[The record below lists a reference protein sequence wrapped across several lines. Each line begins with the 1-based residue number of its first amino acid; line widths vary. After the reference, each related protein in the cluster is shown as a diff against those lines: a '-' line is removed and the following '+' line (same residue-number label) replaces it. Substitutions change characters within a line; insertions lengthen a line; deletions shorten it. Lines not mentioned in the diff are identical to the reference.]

1 MDLFRYFIRFL
12 YKIRWYLI
20 ILPIISLIVAWFL
33 TRNMEHI
40 YDTNTTIYTGMIT
53 GYNLEG
59 TTGSV
64 GGNSQT
70 NITNLMLIVTTDNTI
85 HEVALRLFGRC
96 MMYGNPNKDN
106 NYISAEHFRQLNATV
121 PPEVKALINRNSE
134 DQTYANLK
142 AYEKPTQNNYI
153 FGLLNYHQYFGIDN
167 ITSRLKVLQ
176 LDQSD
181 IIDIGYSAN
190 DAGIAFNT
198 LDILNKVFAR
208 QYQQLRFGET
218 NNVIRFFEKEVARLY
233 KVLSNAED
241 DLIRYNISKKIIN
254 YEEQTKALTGLE
266 AQQQNFRNDQLMN
279 YTTSKALLD
288 YLERQLGNRAQVI
301 RSNREF
307 TNQVRDISR
316 IQSRIS
322 NLRIMSSEGGGQ
334 NNESQEELAK
344 AQRDLQKATGRV
356 TQLTK
361 DIEASTFSTETGVKA
376 NDMLER
382 WLEQLLLMEKTKA
395 EMTAT
400 DIMKENLER
409 QYLFYAPIGATIER
423 KVRHISFIEG
433 NYMEMLKALNAARM
447 RQRNLQMSTA
457 TLRVLNPPM
466 FPLNAQPTNRI
477 MILLGSLLLTFMLTA
492 LWFLIIEML
501 DRTLRDRMRSERIT
515 QIPVMGCFPKESNLR
530 YRRFNKTIADMA
542 MKQLSKSLLPHFKEG
557 QQNVLNFFKEGQQN
571 VLNLIS
577 TDSGNGKSYLAQEL
591 ENYWISIGLE
601 VRRLTYDEDFLAE
614 DSKFILAKDIKD
626 LCPDILPN
634 EIAIVEYPNMDDNSI
649 SPALLNMGTIN
660 LMVTRAN
667 RTWKDIDQKALKE
680 LQTMLDDD
688 HKDTLFMYLTEASRY
703 AVEEFVGQLP
713 PYTRFNNF
721 VYRISQLGLTATE
734 NEHSL

>member
-1 MDLFRYFIRFL
+1 M
-12 YKIRWYLI
+12 
-20 ILPIISLIVAWFL
+20 
-33 TRNMEHI
+33 
-40 YDTNTTIYTGMIT
+40 
-53 GYNLEG
+53 
-59 TTGSV
+59 
-64 GGNSQT
+64 
-70 NITNLMLIVTTDNTI
+70 
-85 HEVALRLFGRC
+85 
-96 MMYGNPNKDN
+96 
-106 NYISAEHFRQLNATV
+106 
-121 PPEVKALINRNSE
+121 
-134 DQTYANLK
+134 
-142 AYEKPTQNNYI
+142 
-153 FGLLNYHQYFGIDN
+153 
-167 ITSRLKVLQ
+167 
-176 LDQSD
+176 
-181 IIDIGYSAN
+181 
-190 DAGIAFNT
+190 
-198 LDILNKVFAR
+198 
-208 QYQQLRFGET
+208 
-218 NNVIRFFEKEVARLY
+218 IRFFEKEVARLY

-557 QQNVLNFFKEGQQN
+557 QQNVLN
-571 VLNLIS
+571 LIS

>member
-1 MDLFRYFIRFL
+1 MDLFRYFVRFL
-12 YKIRWYLI
+12 YKIRWYLV
-20 ILPIISLIVAWFL
+20 ILPMIALIVAWFM
-33 TRNMEHI
+33 TRHMERI

-59 TTGSV
+59 TGSV

-70 NITNLMLIVTTDNTI
+70 NITNLMLIITTDNTI

-106 NYISAEHFRQLNATV
+106 NYISAEHYRQLNATV
-121 PPEVKALINRNSE
+121 PPEVKALINHNSE
-134 DQTYANLK
+134 SQTYANLK
-142 AYEKPTQNNYI
+142 AYEKPSQDNYL
-153 FGLLNYHQYFGIDN
+153 FGILNYHPYFGINN

-176 LDQSD
+176 LNNSD

-190 DAGIAFNT
+190 DAGIAYNT
-198 LDILNKVFAR
+198 LDILNEVFAR
-208 QYQQLRFGET
+208 QYQQIRYGESS
-218 NNVIRFFEKEVARLY
+218 NVIRFFEKEVARLY
-233 KVLSNAED
+233 KILTNAED

-254 YEEQTKALTGLE
+254 YGEQTKALTGLE

-279 YTTSKALLD
+279 YTTSKALMD

-301 RSNREF
+301 RSNKEF

-316 IQSRIS
+316 IQSRLS
-322 NLRIMSSEGGGQ
+322 NLRLMSSEGGAQ

-344 AQRDLQKATGRV
+344 AQRDLQAATGRV

-361 DIEASTFSTETGVKA
+361 DIEAATYSTETGVRA
-376 NDMLER
+376 NDMLGR
-382 WLEQLLLMEKTKA
+382 WLEQILLLEKTKA

-400 DIMKENLER
+400 DIMKNNLDK
-409 QYLFYAPIGATIER
+409 QYLFYAPIGATLDR
-423 KVRHISFIEG
+423 KSRHIGFIEG
-433 NYMEMLKALNAARM
+433 NYMEMLKALNAARL

-466 FPLNAQPTNRI
+466 FPLNAQPTNRL
-477 MILLGSLLLTFMLTA
+477 MVLLGAFLLTFMLTT
-492 LWFLIIEML
+492 LWFLIIEIL

-515 QIPVMGCFPKESNLR
+515 KIPVMGCFPKESSLR
-530 YRRFNKTIADMA
+530 YRRFNKTISDMA
-542 MKQLSKSLLPHFKEG
+542 MKQLSKALLPH
-557 QQNVLNFFKEGQQN
+557 FKEGQQN

-591 ENYWISIGLE
+591 ENYWISIGLQ

-626 LCPDILPN
+626 LCPDILPD
-634 EIAIVEYPNMDDNSI
+634 EIAIIEYPNLDDNSI
-649 SPALLNMGTIN
+649 SPALLNIGTIN

-680 LQTMLDDD
+680 VQAMLDEE
-688 HKDTLFMYLTEASRY
+688 HKNTLFMYLTEASRY

-713 PYTRFNNF
+713 PYTKFNNF
-721 VYRISQLGLTATE
+721 VYRMSQLGLTAIE
-734 NEHSL
+734 NEHAK